1 MSTIN
6 FKYGK
11 KLVSLNSSKIF
22 VTFETRSLTLY
33 FETKEEAKTAAD
45 ELVKLNVKITN
56 FGKYI
61 VVLPQYNT
69 NINII

>member
-1 MSTIN
+1 MSTIQ

-11 KLVSLNSSKIF
+11 KSVSLDSKKIF

-33 FETKEEAKTAAD
+33 FDTKEEAKIAVD
-45 ELVKLNVKITN
+45 ELSKLNIKSTN

-61 VVLPQYNT
+61 IALPQYNT
-69 NINII
+69 NINIL

>member
-11 KLVSLNSSKIF
+11 KLVSLDSKKIF

-33 FETKEEAKTAAD
+33 FDTKEEAKSAVD
-45 ELVKLNVKITN
+45 ELSKISIKTTN
-56 FGKYI
+56 YGKYI
-61 VVLPQYNT
+61 IALPQYNT
-69 NINII
+69 CINIL

>member
-11 KLVSLNSSKIF
+11 KSVSIESKKIF

-33 FETKEEAKTAAD
+33 FGTKEEAKTAVA
-45 ELVKLNVKITN
+45 EVVKLNMKVTN
-56 FGKYI
+56 FGNYI
-61 VVLPQYNT
+61 IVLPQYNT
-69 NINII
+69 NINIL

>member
-11 KLVSLNSSKIF
+11 KSVSLDSKKIF

-33 FETKEEAKTAAD
+33 FDTKEEAKSAVD
-45 ELVKLNVKITN
+45 ELSKLNIKTTN
-56 FGKYI
+56 YGKYI
-61 VVLPQYNT
+61 IVLPQYNT
-69 NINII
+69 NINIL